1 MNNCF
6 SAPTAEP
13 PQWGKGASNYSG
25 VGIFKFLFLKRR
37 AMLVPWGAVRVG
49 LGWGLEVSF
58 GLPGFCVCVCV
69 GGGCLFLSLLARWGP
84 AQGRCHRWL
93 GLSPAAGTVAG
104 KLGGTCEGKG
114 GLGSLELPPSCRTVG
129 LGCLWPGCR
138 LPCHPFRGPW
148 GIVGDGRG
156 QVSPVPARFLPS
168 PWSHSAHGLS
178 QDFGKSDCLPTGP
191 LAFEVQA
198 CFLPPSVGI

>member
-58 GLPGFCVCVCV
+58 GLPGFCVCVGGV
-69 GGGCLFLSLLARWGP
+69 GVFFCPYWPDGGPHREGAIAGWASLQLQGLWRGSWEGP
-84 AQGRCHRWL
+84 VR
-93 GLSPAAGTVAG
+93 
-104 KLGGTCEGKG
+104 EKG
-114 GLGSLELPPSCRTVG
+114 GWDP
-129 LGCLWPGCR
+129 
-138 LPCHPFRGPW
+138 
-148 GIVGDGRG
+148 
-156 QVSPVPARFLPS
+156 
-168 PWSHSAHGLS
+168 
-178 QDFGKSDCLPTGP
+178 
-191 LAFEVQA
+191 
-198 CFLPPSVGI
+198 